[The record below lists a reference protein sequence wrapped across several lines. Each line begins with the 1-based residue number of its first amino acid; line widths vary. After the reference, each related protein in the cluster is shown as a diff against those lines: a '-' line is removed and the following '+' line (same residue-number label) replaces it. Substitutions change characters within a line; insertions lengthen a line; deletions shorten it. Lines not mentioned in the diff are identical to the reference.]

1 MAVKEALPNVPE
13 GLRGSLV
20 VGDEQYLWLLVILEV
35 AALFLL
41 RQGFRRQHGG

>member
-13 GLRGSLV
+13 GLRGGLQI
-20 VGDEQYLWLLVILEV
+20 GDEQYLWLLVVIEV
-35 AALFLL
+35 VALFVL